1 MRTAAKGSES
11 GPVESISITD
21 DLERDLENVSRVD
34 LRAMCERLR
43 DDIRRRTLALAS
55 AMHELRTP
63 LAILDGYL
71 EILNSGKAGAL
82 NDRQQAILQDMKA
95 NEKRL
100 KGFISEFL
108 TFAALETR
116 TVTTNLQVGDL
127 NATLYE
133 VCTTWMPRLQKK
145 KIQLHFSAE
154 EELEPFAFDSLKV
167 QHVISNLLHN
177 AVKFT
182 PDNGN
187 IWVAIEKIAWERRL
201 RANPTKVEKRRHSAK
216 LPKAARVTV
225 SDSGPG
231 IDPEFHTEI
240 FHDFR
245 KLKTGDKDD
254 GSMGLGLS
262 IARRLVNAHGGKIWV
277 ESNPGAGSRFI
288 FILPLSQMASSPSS
302 N

>member
-1 MRTAAKGSES
+1 MKTAKGIESEAVQ
-11 GPVESISITD
+11 PISITD
-21 DLERDLENVSRVD
+21 DLGRDLQDVSREE

-100 KGFISEFL
+100 KSFISEFL

-116 TVTTNLQVGDL
+116 SVTTNLLVADL

-145 KIQLHFSAE
+145 KIQLHFSPE
-154 EELEPFAFDSLKV
+154 EALEPFAFDSLKV

-182 PDNGN
+182 PEGGN
-187 IWVAIEKIAWERRL
+187 VWVAIEKIAWERRL
-201 RANPTKVEKRRHSAK
+201 RANPTKVEKRRQSVK

-231 IDPEFHTEI
+231 IDPEFHIEI
-240 FHDFR
+240 FNDFR
-245 KLKTGDKDD
+245 KLSTGTKDD

-288 FILPLSQMASSPSS
+288 FILPITQPPNAA
-302 N
+302 

>member
-1 MRTAAKGSES
+1 MKTAKGIESEAVQ
-11 GPVESISITD
+11 PISITD
-21 DLERDLENVSRVD
+21 DLGRDLQDVSREE

-100 KGFISEFL
+100 KSFISEFL

-116 TVTTNLQVGDL
+116 SVTTNLQVADL

-145 KIQLHFSAE
+145 KIQLHFSPE
-154 EELEPFAFDSLKV
+154 EALEPFAFDSLKV
-167 QHVISNLLHN
+167 QHVVSNLLHN

-182 PDNGN
+182 PESGHV
-187 IWVAIEKIAWERRL
+187 WVAMEKIVWERRL
-201 RANPTKVEKRRHSAK
+201 RANPTKVEKRRQSAK

-231 IDPEFHTEI
+231 IDPEFHIEI
-240 FHDFR
+240 FNDFR
-245 KLKTGDKDD
+245 KLSTGTKDD

-288 FILPLSQMASSPSS
+288 FILPITQPLNAS
-302 N
+302 

>member
-1 MRTAAKGSES
+1 MKSATKGPDS
-11 GPVESISITD
+11 GAVEPISITD
-21 DLERDLENVSRVD
+21 DLERDLENVGRD
-34 LRAMCERLR
+34 ELRAMCERLR
-43 DDIRRRTLALAS
+43 DDIRRRTIALAS

-71 EILNSGKAGAL
+71 EILNSGKAGDL
-82 NDRQQAILQDMKA
+82 NDRQQAIIQDMKA

-100 KGFISEFL
+100 KSFISEFL

-116 TVTTNLQVGDL
+116 AVTTNLQAGDL

-145 KIQLHFSAE
+145 KIQLHFSPE
-154 EELEPFAFDSLKV
+154 EALEPFAFDSLKV
-167 QHVISNLLHN
+167 QHVLSNLVHN

-182 PDNGN
+182 PEGGN

-201 RANPTKVEKRRHSAK
+201 RANPTKVEKRRQSAK

-225 SDSGPG
+225 SDSGSG
-231 IDPEFHTEI
+231 IDPEFHIEI
-240 FHDFR
+240 FNDFR
-245 KLKTGDKDD
+245 KLTTGAKDD

-288 FILPLSQMASSPSS
+288 FILPLAQVSTGT
-302 N
+302 

>member
-1 MRTAAKGSES
+1 MKTAKGIESEAVQ
-11 GPVESISITD
+11 PISITD
-21 DLERDLENVSRVD
+21 DLGRDLQDVSREE

-71 EILNSGKAGAL
+71 EILNSGKAGTL
-82 NDRQQAILQDMKA
+82 NDRQQAILQDMKS

-100 KGFISEFL
+100 KSFISEFL

-116 TVTTNLQVGDL
+116 TVTTNLQVADL

-145 KIQLHFSAE
+145 KIQLHFSPE
-154 EELEPFAFDSLKV
+154 EALEPFAFDSLKV

-182 PDNGN
+182 PEGGN
-187 IWVAIEKIAWERRL
+187 VWVAIEKIAWERRL
-201 RANPTKVEKRRHSAK
+201 RANPTKVEKRRQSAK

-231 IDPEFHTEI
+231 IDPEFHIEI
-240 FHDFR
+240 FNDFR
-245 KLKTGDKDD
+245 KLSTGTKDD

-288 FILPLSQMASSPSS
+288 FILPITQPPNTA
-302 N
+302 

>member
-1 MRTAAKGSES
+1 MKTAKGTESEA
-11 GPVESISITD
+11 VQAISITD
-21 DLERDLENVSRVD
+21 DLGRDLQDVSREE

-71 EILNSGKAGAL
+71 EILNSGKAGTL

-100 KGFISEFL
+100 KSFISEFL

-116 TVTTNLQVGDL
+116 TVTTNLQVADL

-133 VCTTWMPRLQKK
+133 VCATWMPRLQKK
-145 KIQLHFSAE
+145 KIQLHFSPE
-154 EELEPFAFDSLKV
+154 EALEPFAFDSLKV

-182 PDNGN
+182 PEGGN
-187 IWVAIEKIAWERRL
+187 VWVAIEKIAWERRL
-201 RANPTKVEKRRHSAK
+201 RANPTKVEKRRQSVK

-231 IDPEFHTEI
+231 IDPEFHVEI
-240 FHDFR
+240 FSDFR
-245 KLKTGDKDD
+245 KLSTGTKDD

-288 FILPLSQMASSPSS
+288 FILPLPPAVSAT
-302 N
+302 